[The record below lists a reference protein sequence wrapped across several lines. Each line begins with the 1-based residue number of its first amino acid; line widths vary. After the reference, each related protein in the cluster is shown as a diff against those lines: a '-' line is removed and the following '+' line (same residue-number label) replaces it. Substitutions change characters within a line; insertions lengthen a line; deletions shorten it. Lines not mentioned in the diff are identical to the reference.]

1 MRSILIIARVPVEVH
16 VRRGNIDGRFDKA
29 ELPAATA
36 PSPEMIDAVTR
47 CCAENNIA
55 IVGQPLA

>member
-1 MRSILIIARVPVEVH
+1 

-36 PSPEMIDAVTR
+36 PSPEMIDALTR

-55 IVGQPLA
+55 IVGPPLV